1 MGSSI
6 TTENGDGRSRLKKS
20 LQTGFT
26 TQRGVCTFQLP
37 PYSCQ
42 EDVYSTSAVWR
53 IHLMGSM
60 GTLEIRRGKRLLQA
74 DDTEERSTQF
84 ALEPLMLAERDRI
97 FIKQL
102 KQNRDY
108 EEKLMKDVKGWEV
121 GTYYG
126 IPIYNDVKNQY
137 PIVPWQEYYTH
148 SRPGGVNA
156 DEASGMVGFINQP
169 YCFKISVRNEQVN
182 VNSIKV

>member
-1 MGSSI
+1 MG
-6 TTENGDGRSRLKKS
+6 NVKMA
-20 LQTGFT
+20 TGIAGSKRAYK
-26 TQRGVCTFQLP
+26 QDLP
-37 PYSCQ
+37 PKGGY
-42 EDVYSTSAVWR
+42 EPFNYHRIPARKMYTAPLLFGGFILWEIWAHWR
-53 IHLMGSM
+53 Y
-60 GTLEIRRGKRLLQA
+60 RRGRRLLQA
-74 DDTEERSTQF
+74 DETEERSTPF

-126 IPIYNDVKNQY
+126 IPLYNDVKNQY

-156 DEASGMVGFINQP
+156 EMRHREWWVS
-169 YCFKISVRNEQVN
+169 
-182 VNSIKV
+182 

>member
-1 MGSSI
+1 MG

-26 TQRGVCTFQLP
+26 PQRGACTFQLP

-42 EDVYSTSAVWR
+42 EDVHSTSAVWR
-53 IHLMGSM
+53 IHLVGNMGA
-60 GTLEIRRGKRLLQA
+60 LEIQARKASATSRRNGRTVNSLCIRATNACRTRQ
-74 DDTEERSTQF
+74 
-84 ALEPLMLAERDRI
+84 I

-126 IPIYNDVKNQY
+126 IPLYNDVKNQY

-156 DEASGMVGFINQP
+156 EM
-169 YCFKISVRNEQVN
+169 RH
-182 VNSIKV
+182 